1 MIHGVIQDVVVNGA
15 TIISALVLSIINRK
29 HQHVDK
35 GGVTNEIRWRMLSG
49 KSRYPEHLPLLS
61 RAAAIFWVEC
71 FDPIVGTSGRDLIP
85 VMVYGRNISGQEF
98 GGIYFVVL
106 MAGLEDYLLVRQWDL
121 LLFCNDKTGTL
132 TLNLMIVIE
141 VYICGKKID
150 PPNKTSELPS
160 RLVSLLIELAV
171 YFYLR

>member
-61 RAAAIFWVEC
+61 RAAAIFWEC

-85 VMVYGRNISGQEF
+85 VMVYGYAVVELHLLSTLKFFKFSICPPPLLQEKYIWT
-98 GGIYFVVL
+98 GVW
-106 MAGLEDYLLVRQWDL
+106 WDI
-121 LLFCNDKTGTL
+121 FCCSDGR
-132 TLNLMIVIE
+132 MIVIE

>member
-61 RAAAIFWVEC
+61 RAAAIFWVGYLS
-71 FDPIVGTSGRDLIP
+71 F
-85 VMVYGRNISGQEF
+85 YHFNNIAYCIF
-98 GGIYFVVL
+98 
-106 MAGLEDYLLVRQWDL
+106 
-121 LLFCNDKTGTL
+121 
-132 TLNLMIVIE
+132 
-141 VYICGKKID
+141 
-150 PPNKTSELPS
+150 
-160 RLVSLLIELAV
+160 
-171 YFYLR
+171 

>member
-15 TIISALVLSIINRK
+15 TVISTLVLSIINRK

-61 RAAAIFWVEC
+61 RAAAIFWEC
-71 FDPIVGTSGRDLIP
+71 FDPIEGASGRDLIP
-85 VMVYGRNISGQEF
+85 VMVYG
-98 GGIYFVVL
+98 YAVVEL
-106 MAGLEDYLLVRQWDL
+106 HLLSTLKFFKLEDYLLVRQWDL

-132 TLNLMIVIE
+132 TLNLMIVVE